1 VIDFNAFPS
10 SPDRGAM
17 EHMVHAMFRTPV
29 RGLVE
34 LAWSSPNPPHAIV
47 KARQFD
53 LDSLDEMI
61 DLAKEINATPN
72 QNVYISAGLRD
83 DQTDRFNRAS
93 DAEVIAIT
101 AIKVDF
107 DTAGSYEAAMAKLSD
122 AGCLPNFVVITGHKP
137 HTRAHAWYILDEPAH
152 DLAAVRQVEERLAKW
167 LGGDTTVVNP
177 SRIMRLAGSVA
188 WPIKAGRTIE
198 LTEIEASGL
207 PKAAWNLEHLVRR
220 LPAAPPPKEGLD
232 FNTARSGPLNIET
245 LIEKASASGEW
256 HASVLRAVA
265 SMTARGTPDDVILSL
280 LPPLAVQPG
289 FSLNETRQD
298 IETMLRGARQKGF
311 SPEVLAD
318 VGANPDTFAGKW
330 LEDIEYVYEPEIVED
345 IIPGRGVGVI
355 YGPSSSGK
363 SFIAIDWAM
372 RAAVGQKVLD
382 RYTVPAGVLYLAA
395 EGKHGLDKRIHAA
408 RQTLQADGHCAPF
421 WRMGDFVNFANPQ
434 AGHIDKLKRTAISV
448 SEEMASRGA
457 ALRVI
462 IIDTLAASTPG
473 ADENA
478 GTDMAPLL
486 QAFHQVSSDLNCVV
500 ILIAHTGK
508 DVGKGLRGW
517 SGIRANVDFAIE
529 TQVLKDE
536 EGHTVKRQI
545 WFEKCKDGPDGFVLA
560 EFELKTY
567 FLGNKASGAP
577 NTTCWVDYFPPQK
590 GPSAAD
596 VRAEIE
602 AREKEQAEALKG
614 EILAA
619 LAECLTDQWRPL
631 RETAEVLRHKGGV
644 SLGRDNLVGYL
655 TSLTN
660 DVAEGVTDHWF
671 KGAKIQIQTT
681 PKAGRFFRELRVLKG
696 DINED

>member
-1 VIDFNAFPS
+1 
-10 SPDRGAM
+10 
-17 EHMVHAMFRTPV
+17 
-29 RGLVE
+29 
-34 LAWSSPNPPHAIV
+34 
-47 KARQFD
+47 
-53 LDSLDEMI
+53 
-61 DLAKEINATPN
+61 
-72 QNVYISAGLRD
+72 
-83 DQTDRFNRAS
+83 
-93 DAEVIAIT
+93 
-101 AIKVDF
+101 
-107 DTAGSYEAAMAKLSD
+107 
-122 AGCLPNFVVITGHKP
+122 
-137 HTRAHAWYILDEPAH
+137 
-152 DLAAVRQVEERLAKW
+152 
-167 LGGDTTVVNP
+167 
-177 SRIMRLAGSVA
+177 
-188 WPIKAGRTIE
+188 
-198 LTEIEASGL
+198 
-207 PKAAWNLEHLVRR
+207 
-220 LPAAPPPKEGLD
+220 
-232 FNTARSGPLNIET
+232 
-245 LIEKASASGEW
+245 
-256 HASVLRAVA
+256 
-265 SMTARGTPDDVILSL
+265 
-280 LPPLAVQPG
+280 
-289 FSLNETRQD
+289 
-298 IETMLRGARQKGF
+298 
-311 SPEVLAD
+311 
-318 VGANPDTFAGKW
+318 
-330 LEDIEYVYEPEIVED
+330 
-345 IIPGRGVGVI
+345 
-355 YGPSSSGK
+355 
-363 SFIAIDWAM
+363 M

-536 EGHTVKRQI
+536 DGHTVKRQI

-567 FLGNKASGAP
+567 YLGNKASGAP

-590 GPSAAD
+590 GPSGAE

-602 AREKEQAEALKG
+602 AREKEQAEALRG
-614 EILAA
+614 EILGA

-631 RETAEVLRHKGGV
+631 RETAEVLKHRGGV
-644 SLGRDNLVGYL
+644 SMGLNALQGYL
-655 TSLTN
+655 ASLTD

-696 DINED
+696 GINED